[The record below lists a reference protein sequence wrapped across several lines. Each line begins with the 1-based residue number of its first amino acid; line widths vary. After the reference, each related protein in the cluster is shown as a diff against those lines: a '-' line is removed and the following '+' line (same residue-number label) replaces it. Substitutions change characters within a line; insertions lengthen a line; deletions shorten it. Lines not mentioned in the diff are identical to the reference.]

1 MYTSVCFVYFLGPQ
15 EILRD
20 GSDQAHVTATC
31 VAGEEEHNKQL
42 CRVKFGWS
50 KGLIPRCPNLGT
62 NKMQSLNKRYKI
74 NVITEIGRPMYSS
87 SNSVFLQNDNNLDS
101 TARLKSNQTMF
112 VMLMKVF
119 VSLLFRSSA
128 YIQLQKSLITNTSS
142 QASKSLND
150 IITQNVCTLYRT
162 NSTPSIERADVMI
175 TLQTRTCEVLS
186 SSLGQATG
194 YPARFFIFLLS
205 PFMHIPR

>member
-1 MYTSVCFVYFLGPQ
+1 
-15 EILRD
+15 
-20 GSDQAHVTATC
+20 
-31 VAGEEEHNKQL
+31 
-42 CRVKFGWS
+42 
-50 KGLIPRCPNLGT
+50 
-62 NKMQSLNKRYKI
+62 
-74 NVITEIGRPMYSS
+74 
-87 SNSVFLQNDNNLDS
+87 
-101 TARLKSNQTMF
+101 
-112 VMLMKVF
+112 MLMKVF

-205 PFMHIPR
+205 PFMHIPRWDSVSIYRDVFQFIYYSTLYSLVTIASWSNAQEETHSTQVYLYWIRRKYFLQGTLYIP